1 MHILIYSNHLQLEKT
16 ENFDTIVKISGS
28 LSHKRRGKST
38 SVVSN
43 SEYLKKVKK
52 ENSRVKRNSQGLQL
66 HLVKI
71 LPLRYPF
78 FFYCT
83 HISLTHNQTLEGV
96 PFKLDLIGNSTQN
109 L

>member
-28 LSHKRRGKST
+28 LSHKQRGKST

-71 LPLRYPF
+71 YLYGTPF
-78 FFYCT
+78 FLLYSYFT
-83 HISLTHNQTLEGV
+83 N
-96 PFKLDLIGNSTQN
+96 P
-109 L
+109 

>member
-28 LSHKRRGKST
+28 LSHKQRGKST

-78 FFYCT
+78 FF
-83 HISLTHNQTLEGV
+83 IV
-96 PFKLDLIGNSTQN
+96 LIFH
-109 L
+109 